1 MTATAMNDS
10 APASRRDYNVGIFL
24 VLLATLGWSLA
35 GVFVRILPP
44 LDGWQINTWRGYSM
58 SVFLL
63 LYIAAVYPRQPSRAF
78 SDAPLTGL
86 IACAAFFAIGSTLY
100 VTSLT
105 LTSTANV
112 SCIVSTSPLFA
123 AVLGRFLIGERTS
136 AASWAAA
143 MLALGG
149 VAIIVNNDLEAGH
162 WLGSLTSVLVAASFA
177 GQTVMLR
184 RFRAFDMVP
193 AICIGG
199 FAVFL
204 FAGFFGDGFA
214 VPPVAVL
221 LLCLMGPL
229 QLGIPLILYARS
241 ARHVPAVTLSLV
253 ALLDAILS
261 PAWSWLGAGEI
272 PSASA
277 MIGGAIIIGA
287 VLLSIAAGRRS
298 VRPDRRPETGTSGP
312 S

>member
-1 MTATAMNDS
+1 MTATVMGNGA
-10 APASRRDYNVGIFL
+10 AASRRNYNLGILL
-24 VLLATLGWSLA
+24 VLLATLCWSLA
-35 GVFVRILPP
+35 GVFVRFLPT

-63 LYIAAVYPRQPSRAF
+63 LYVAVAYPSRPSRAF
-78 SDAPLTGL
+78 SDAPLAGL
-86 IACAAFFAIGSTLY
+86 IACAAFFAVGSTLY

-112 SCIVSTSPLFA
+112 SCIASTSPLFT
-123 AVLGRFLIGERTS
+123 AVLGRFLTGERPG

-143 MLALGG
+143 LLALGG
-149 VAIIVNNDLEAGH
+149 VAIIMRDGLQTGH

-184 RFRAFDMVP
+184 RYRAFDMVP
-193 AICIGG
+193 ALCLGG

-204 FAGFFGDGFA
+204 FAGIFGGGFD
-214 VPPVAVL
+214 VPPAAVA

-229 QLGIPLILYARS
+229 QLGIPLILFARG

-253 ALLDAILS
+253 ALLDTVLN
-261 PAWSWLGAGEI
+261 PAWSWLGAGEV
-272 PSASA
+272 PSLAA
-277 MIGGAIIIGA
+277 AIGGAVIIAA
-287 VLLSIAAGRRS
+287 VLLSIAAGRRW
-298 VRPDRRPETGTSGP
+298 VRSGRGGK
-312 S
+312 SY